1 MQCVGLK
8 FKNALNLSQLKIHAV
23 EDARRFQ
30 NECRVSLHL
39 EVRLRAH
46 FKRLA
51 IQRREL
57 SNGDVGVSK
66 WLLDVAGCGPFSGGF
81 GQLNE
86 GVGFDGK
93 LESAQHVVGV
103 IRRNYPTPLVKIQM
117 R

>member
-51 IQRREL
+51 IQCWEL
-57 SNGDVGVSK
+57 CYGNIGVSK
-66 WLLDVAGCGPFSGGF
+66 RLLDEAGRRPFRDGF
-81 GQLNE
+81 SQLNE
-86 GVGFDGK
+86 GGVFDEK

-103 IRRNYPTPLVKIQM
+103 IRRNHVASSVEIEV